1 MPTFCKVPPVAR
13 KSTVQSRRPARATP
27 AGVLTRTRELE
38 RQGYSRPRIRA
49 LAERGVLQQV
59 SRGLYRVA
67 ERAPDEHFTM
77 LAVVARVPQAVVCL
91 LSALRFHEIGTQ
103 SPHEVWI
110 AIDRKARKP
119 RLTGLPVKVV
129 RFSGPALEMGVEIRK
144 IGGREIRITS
154 PARTVVDC
162 FKYRNKIGLDVA
174 LEALREAWRGKRAVS
189 EELWRYAKVCRVA
202 NVMRPYLESLA

>member
-1 MPTFCKVPPVAR
+1 MAR
-13 KSTVQSRRPARATP
+13 KPALRSQRAARATP

-49 LAERGVLQQV
+49 LAEQGVLEQV

-110 AIDRKARKP
+110 AVDRKARKP
-119 RLTGLPVKVV
+119 KLDGLPVKVV
-129 RFSGPALEMGVEIRK
+129 RFSGPSLRTGVESRM
-144 IGGREIRITS
+144 IGEREIRITS
-154 PARTVVDC
+154 PARTVADC

-174 LEALREAWRGKRAVS
+174 LEALREYLARHRGGAD
-189 EELWRYAKVCRVA
+189 ELWRYARLNRVA
-202 NVMRPYLESLA
+202 RVMQPYLEAVR

>member
-1 MPTFCKVPPVAR
+1 MAR
-13 KSTVQSRRPARATP
+13 KPPAHPRRPARATP
-27 AGVLTRTRELE
+27 AGILTRTRELE

-49 LAERGVLQQV
+49 LAEQGVLEQV

-119 RLTGLPVKVV
+119 RLTDLPVKVV
-129 RFSGPALEMGVEIRK
+129 RFSGPALEAGVESRML
-144 IGGREIRITS
+144 GERAIRITS
-154 PARTVVDC
+154 PARTVADC

-174 LEALREAWRGKRAVS
+174 LEALRDYLVRHRGGAD
-189 EELWRYAKVCRVA
+189 ELWRYARLCRVA
-202 NVMRPYLESLA
+202 RVMQPYLEAVL

>member
-1 MPTFCKVPPVAR
+1 MAR
-13 KSTVQSRRPARATP
+13 KSTVLPRRPARATP

-49 LAERGVLQQV
+49 LAERGVLEQV

-77 LAVVARVPQAVVCL
+77 LVVVARVPQAVVCL

-119 RLTGLPVKVV
+119 RLEGLPVRVV
-129 RFSGPALEMGVEIRK
+129 RFSGQALKAGVESRK
-144 IGGREIRITS
+144 VGDRDVRITS
-154 PARTVVDC
+154 PARTVADC

-174 LEALREAWRGKRAVS
+174 LEALREVWRRKRATS
-189 EELWRYAKVCRVA
+189 DELWRYAQVCRVS
-202 NVMRPYLESLA
+202 NVMRPYLESLT